1 MDVSTNGMETRQNS
15 DTALIYLESKKR
27 SEKKYNNGE
36 QRPSSRSHI
45 PVDPKIQCALSLIS
59 FVAKR

>member
-36 QRPSSRSHI
+36 QRALLRCHLLAKR
-45 PVDPKIQCALSLIS
+45 KIQLIDP
-59 FVAKR
+59 